1 MLKKLSVSKFRG
13 FHALTIA
20 VPKVLILMGPNSSGK
35 TTALHAI
42 RIACQAVWLAFEN
55 ESKHSLSDNAI
66 EFKDFVIR
74 DIAQLMPVADW
85 QALFVDQVVGESTHF
100 TITLEFEDHDPISQ
114 IKIDGKYARNENLKI
129 SATVTTPSLAT
140 EIHSLSAKT
149 SEYKNKIADFLKR
162 HLPKA
167 ILIPPFYG
175 VIRDEEYRAKAVVDS
190 MVGSADQSHV
200 VRNMISRLTSLQ
212 FTQLNAF
219 LKDMIGAE
227 LVQRT
232 QGDAVEQVKNLR
244 VTFRDTNGELELSA
258 AGAGLINLVAIYS
271 SLARWQ
277 AESAE
282 RQIIF
287 LLDEPEAHLHPNL
300 QSFTANRLATVITS
314 EFNAQLMMATHSV
327 DIINKV
333 GEREDAAVFRTDRL
347 DKVNGGQELIG
358 QSALLDDIS
367 QWADMTPFSMIN
379 FFASKRVFFYE
390 GQSDGDILKKCADI
404 LYRNNPKKKKSFE
417 EWTFVKLDGSGNEKV
432 SGMLALLI
440 ASNLVPAKL
449 DIQQFKILVQLDKD
463 YSDQSASYE
472 PVSDVDIPTYRNV
485 WSRHSIE
492 SLFCESDTLLHWLK
506 LKYTSIQLSDIENA
520 IQSAN
525 HNNDLNQYA
534 REQRQSF
541 LFKTLAKTD
550 TNITETNRQASQ
562 DVNSSPEVWQ
572 RGKDRASTVLG
583 LIKATLGKSANNMTT
598 SLPKLIE
605 RADSNRFPAGN
616 QVVIPAEIR
625 ELLEWMVENA
635 GG

>member
-42 RIACQAVWLAFEN
+42 RIACQAVWLAVEN
-55 ESKHSLSDNAI
+55 ESKHSLNGHSI

-100 TITLEFEDHDPISQ
+100 TITFEFEDHDPISQ

-417 EWTFVKLDGSGNEKV
+417 KWTFVKLDGSGNEKV
-432 SGMLALLI
+432 ATMLARLI
-440 ASNLVPAKL
+440 ASNLVPANL
-449 DIQQFKILVQLDKD
+449 NLQQFKILVQLDKD
-463 YSDQSASYE
+463 YSDQRAVYE
-472 PVSDVDIPTYRNV
+472 LVPDVAITTYRNV
-485 WSRHSIE
+485 WTRHSIE
-492 SLFCESDTLLHWLK
+492 SLFCEPDTLLQWLQPNYAS
-506 LKYTSIQLSDIENA
+506 LQLSDIESA
-520 IQSAN
+520 IESVNQNSE
-525 HNNDLNQYA
+525 LKQYA
-534 REQRQSF
+534 KEQRQSF
-541 LFKTLAKTD
+541 LLKTLEKTD
-550 TNITETNRQASQ
+550 TNITATHRQASQ
-562 DVNSSPEVWQ
+562 DVDSTPEVWQ
-572 RGKDRASTVLG
+572 RGKNRASSVLG
-583 LIKATLGKSANNMTT
+583 LIKNSLGGHANNMTT
-598 SLPKLIE
+598 SLPKIIE
-605 RADSNRFPAGN
+605 RADSNSFPAGN
-616 QVVIPAEIR
+616 LATIPAEIR
-625 ELLEWMVENA
+625 GLLEWMVDN
-635 GG
+635 G

>member
-13 FHALTIA
+13 FHSLTIA

-42 RIACQAVWLAFEN
+42 RIACQAVWLAVEN
-55 ESKHSLSDNAI
+55 ESKHSLNGHSI

-100 TITLEFEDHDPISQ
+100 TITLTFEEHDPISQ

-140 EIHSLSAKT
+140 ELNRLSAKT

-200 VRNMISRLTSLQ
+200 VRNMISRLTPLQ

-232 QGDAVEQVKNLR
+232 QGDALEQVKNLR

-300 QSFTANRLATVITS
+300 QSFTANRLATLITS

-327 DIINKV
+327 DIINQV

-347 DKVNGGQELIG
+347 DKVNGGQELNG

-367 QWADMTPFSMIN
+367 QWADMTPFSVIN
-379 FFASKRVFFYE
+379 FFATKRVFFFE
-390 GQSDGDILKKCADI
+390 GKSDGAILTKCADI
-404 LYRNNPKKKKSFE
+404 LYRNNPKKKKLFGK
-417 EWTFVKLDGSGNEKV
+417 WTLVQLEGSGNEKV
-432 SGMLALLI
+432 SGLLARLI
-440 ASNLVPAKL
+440 QSNLVPATL
-449 DIQQFKILVQLDKD
+449 DLQQFKILVQLDKD
-463 YSDQSASYE
+463 FSDASARCE
-472 PVSDVDIPTYRNV
+472 VMPDFAIQTYRNI
-485 WSRHSIE
+485 WTRHSIE
-492 SLFCESDTLLHWLK
+492 SLFCDANILFHWLK
-506 LKYTSIQLSDIENA
+506 HDYTSIQLLDIQDA
-520 IQSAN
+520 ITSAN
-525 HNNDLNQYA
+525 IDSDLNQYA
-534 REQRQSF
+534 KAHRQAF
-541 LFKTLAKTD
+541 LVKTLEKVEKNHIK
-550 TNITETNRQASQ
+550 TNIQAAQ
-562 DVNSSPEVWQ
+562 DVEALPEVWQ
-572 RGKDRASTVLG
+572 RGKDRAATVLG
-583 LIKATLGKSANNMTT
+583 LIKKSLGSHANNMTT
-598 SLPKLIE
+598 SLPKIIE
-605 RADSNRFPAGN
+605 RADLNSFPAGN
-616 QVVIPAEIR
+616 SEIIPAEIR
-625 ELLEWMVENA
+625 GLLEWMVDN
-635 GG
+635 G

>member
-1 MLKKLSVSKFRG
+1 MLKELSVSKFRG
-13 FHALTIA
+13 FHALEIA
-20 VPKVLILMGPNSSGK
+20 VPNVLILMGPNSSGK

-100 TITLEFEDHDPISQ
+100 TITLAFEGHDPISQ
-114 IKIDGKYARNENLKI
+114 IKIEGKYARNENLKI
-129 SATVTTPSLAT
+129 TATIKAPL
-140 EIHSLSAKT
+140 LT
-149 SEYKNKIADFLKR
+149 SELTHLSSRTNEYKQKFADFFKR

-175 VIRDEEYRAKAVVDS
+175 VIREEEYRARAVVDA

-200 VRNMISRLTSLQ
+200 VRNMISRLTTPQ

-232 QGDAVEQVKNLR
+232 QGDALEQVKTLR

-277 AESAE
+277 VESAE

-300 QSFTANRLATVITS
+300 QSFTANRLATLITS
-314 EFNAQLMMATHSV
+314 DFNAQLIMATHSV

-333 GEREDAAVFRTDRL
+333 GERDDSAVFRTDRL
-347 DKVNGGQELIG
+347 DKCNGGQELIG

-367 QWADMTPFSMIN
+367 QWTDMTPFSVIN
-379 FFASKRVFFYE
+379 FFATKRVFFFE
-390 GQSDGDILKKCADI
+390 GKSDGLILKKCADI
-404 LYRNNPKKKKSFE
+404 LYRNNPKKKKQFE
-417 EWTFVKLDGSGNEKV
+417 KWTLVQLEGSGNEKV
-432 SGMLALLI
+432 SGLLARLI
-440 ASNLVPAKL
+440 QSNLVPAKL
-449 DIQQFKILVQLDKD
+449 DLQKFKVLVQLDKD
-463 YSDQSASYE
+463 YSDMSSHCERLPDLA
-472 PVSDVDIPTYRNV
+472 IPTYRNV
-485 WSRHSIE
+485 WTRHSIE
-492 SLFCESDTLLHWLK
+492 SLFCEPDTLLRWLK
-506 LKYTSIQLSDIENA
+506 PHYSSTQLSDIEQA

-525 HNNDLNQYA
+525 HNNELNQYA

-550 TNITETNRQASQ
+550 TNITETNRKASQ
-562 DVNSSPEVWQ
+562 DVDSSPEIWQ

-583 LIKATLGKSANNMTT
+583 LIKNTLGNSANNMTT
-598 SLPKLIE
+598 SLPQLIK
-605 RADSNRFPAGN
+605 RADLNSFPAGN
-616 QVVIPAEIR
+616 PAVIPAEIR

-635 GG
+635 ER